1 MRLTELELEICKH
14 LTNHTEITRLRENA
28 NLYVKCGTI
37 GITFLKRLKYEF
49 VEIAHINN
57 FRELSLTEFNKLIK

>member
-1 MRLTELELEICKH
+1 MKLTELELKICKH
-14 LTNHTEITRLRENA
+14 LIDHTEITRLRESE

-37 GITFLKRLKYEF
+37 GITFLKRVKHEF
-49 VEIAHINN
+49 VEIAHVNN